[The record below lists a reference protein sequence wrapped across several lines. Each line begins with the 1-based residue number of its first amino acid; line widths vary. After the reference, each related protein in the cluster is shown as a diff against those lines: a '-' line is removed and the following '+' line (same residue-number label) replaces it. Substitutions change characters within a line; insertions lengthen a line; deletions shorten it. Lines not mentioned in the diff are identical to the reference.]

1 MNLPHAVC
9 VIGEARGKAMT
20 RACVAAT
27 LTGAVALLLS
37 GCNVNMR
44 ESGPAEHFS
53 KSIEI
58 DKVEM
63 ARVEIKIG
71 VGELKVAGG
80 AAKLMESDFDYA
92 PPSWKPI
99 IHYSA
104 TGFRGDLK
112 IEQPSNS

>member
-1 MNLPHAVC
+1 
-9 VIGEARGKAMT
+9 MT
-20 RACVAAT
+20 RALGAA
-27 LTGAVALLLS
+27 LAGAVGLLL
-37 GCNVNMR
+37 GACNVNMR
-44 ESGPAEHFS
+44 EAGPAEHFS

-58 DKVEM
+58 DKAEM

-80 AAKLMESDFDYA
+80 SAKLLESDFDYA
-92 PPSWKPI
+92 PPSWKPL

-104 TGFRGDLK
+104 TGFRGDLI